1 MTKTSSPLRIGG
13 PFSGVCGNCSF
24 ERLHLNLEY
33 VSDTVQLPAG
43 ICAFSRWPSRA
54 LRMIAALLARAEIA
68 HFTRFIIIRSQI
80 ITPSRQLKTQNL
92 LGKITPNRS
101 LTRCVAELS
110 SPKGRC
116 EESMSCTADSTH
128 DECASFLAQS
138 LRMTKASLVSA

>member
-33 VSDTVQLPAG
+33 VSGTEH
-43 ICAFSRWPSRA
+43 RA
-54 LRMIAALLARAEIA
+54 IRCWHMCLQPLALARMIAALLARAEIA
-68 HFTRFIIIRSQI
+68 HFTRFVIIRSQI
-80 ITPSRQLKTQNL
+80 ITTSRQLKTQNL

-138 LRMTKASLVSA
+138 LRMTKASLVSG

>member
-1 MTKTSSPLRIGG
+1 MTKTSLPLRIGG

-33 VSDTVQLPAG
+33 VSDTVQLGAG

-80 ITPSRQLKTQNL
+80 ITTSRELKTQNL